1 MTYPKESV
9 NQSIIFDRKY
19 AIRNAHT
26 ILLLPEQ
33 INRRKFKLVIKK
45 SEMQTS
51 LFQAMSQLPSNKCDQ
66 CEKKLKG
73 SQSRLLKKKK
83 EALLYSNLW
92 IGQSCGYCVGSRFHL
107 L

>member
-1 MTYPKESV
+1 MIKKKKNIWINCLWLKIPKESV
-9 NQSIIFDRKY
+9 NQTIIFDRKY

-26 ILLLPEQ
+26 ILVLPEQ

-73 SQSRLLKKKK
+73 SQSRLLKK
-83 EALLYSNLW
+83 
-92 IGQSCGYCVGSRFHL
+92 
-107 L
+107 